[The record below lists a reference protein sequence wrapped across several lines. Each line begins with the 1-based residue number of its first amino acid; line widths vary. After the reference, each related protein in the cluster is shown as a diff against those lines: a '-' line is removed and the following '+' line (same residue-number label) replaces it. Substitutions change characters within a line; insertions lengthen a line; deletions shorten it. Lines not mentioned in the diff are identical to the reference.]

1 MSRLSDTLSAIADER
16 KLSQAELAEMFEMSQ
31 QAVSELLRGNTAS
44 PRKWRTIAKVFGI
57 PEDEMRAM
65 MTEANKESG
74 SGLEGTLSRIS
85 DALATIP
92 AGLSTA
98 YHSGMVPDARI
109 GGTIPANP
117 KERMIPVLGEA
128 VGGIDGEYSF
138 NGHILDYVACP
149 PSLAN
154 VSNAYAVYI
163 DGESMFP
170 RYKSGETVYV
180 HPTKPARRGDDVI
193 IQIKPASEDVPPLG
207 YVKEFV
213 GWTTTELVLKQYNP
227 AIEVR
232 FARDTVV
239 SVHPIVLAG
248 KY

>member
-1 MSRLSDTLSAIADER
+1 MSRLSETIAAAADR
-16 KLSQAELAEMFEMSQ
+16 KNLSQAQMATLFDMSQ

-44 PRKWRTIAKVFGI
+44 PRKWRRIAEVLEI
-57 PEDEMRAM
+57 DEDAMRELMA
-65 MTEANKESG
+65 EAGKESVQV
-74 SGLEGTLSRIS
+74 SG
-85 DALATIP
+85 DIP
-92 AGLSTA
+92 FGDLVGNWLSTGNRGVA
-98 YHSGMVPDARI
+98 HAPEARI
-109 GGTIPANP
+109 GLPIPTNP

-149 PSLAN
+149 PSLSN

-232 FARDTVV
+232 FARDLVV

>member
-1 MSRLSDTLSAIADER
+1 MSRLSETISAAADR
-16 KLSQAELAEMFEMSQ
+16 KNYSQAEMATLFDMSQ

-44 PRKWRTIAKVFGI
+44 PRKWRRIAEVLEI
-57 PEDEMRAM
+57 DEDLMRDM
-65 MTEANKESG
+65 MTEASKTEDMTGGPMARTVANALASFSQDFQ
-74 SGLEGTLSRIS
+74 SGL
-85 DALATIP
+85 
-92 AGLSTA
+92 
-98 YHSGMVPDARI
+98 MPDARI
-109 GGTIPANP
+109 GTTIPTNTR
-117 KERMIPVLGEA
+117 ERMIPVLGEA

-163 DGESMFP
+163 DGESMYP

-193 IQIKPASEDVPPLG
+193 IQIRPASEELPPLG

-213 GWTTTELVLKQYNP
+213 GWTTTELVLKQHNP
-227 AIEVR
+227 AIDVR
-232 FARDTVV
+232 FAREVVV
-239 SVHPIVLAG
+239 SVHPIILAG